1 MPSLE
6 IVAVGTEILLGD
18 LIDTNSAHVARTLA
32 AIGVD
37 VFAKHAVGD
46 NVGRI
51 AAMLHGVLD
60 RADGAIVTG
69 GLGPTVDDLTR
80 EAVAEVMGV
89 PLVLDEASLDAIA
102 ARFASLRRTMTE
114 NNRRQA
120 LVPQGAH
127 ILVNPNGT
135 APGFIAVRADGR
147 FIATMPGVPAEMK
160 PMLADSIVPWLVQ
173 RYALEGGIVT
183 RTLHTVGIAE
193 SEIDRRIHD
202 LFEQLENP
210 KIAVLAHMGRVDI
223 RIMAKARSRTDALA
237 LIAPVEADVRERVA
251 DGYFGTDDETL
262 EASLVRVLTESKR
275 TIATAESVT
284 GGGIAD
290 AIVSIPG
297 ASAAFRGG
305 IVAYDNALKETLL
318 DVDPA
323 LIDRHGAVSEE
334 VAIAMARGARIR
346 CGSDF
351 AIATTGIA
359 GPAGAT
365 ETKPVGLV
373 WFCVSGPD
381 GDRARS
387 AILPGDRT
395 AIRRRAVAAAI
406 DMAWR
411 YVKAQESVP
420 S

>member
-1 MPSLE
+1 VPSVE

-18 LIDTNSAHVARTLA
+18 LIDTNSAHVAKTLA

-46 NVGRI
+46 NVKRI
-51 AAMLHGVLD
+51 AATLHGVLE

-80 EAVAEVMGV
+80 EAAAEVLGV
-89 PLVLDEASLDAIA
+89 PLALDEASLDAIA
-102 ARFASLRRTMTE
+102 ARFASFRRPMTD

-120 LVPQGAH
+120 YLPEGA
-127 ILVNPNGT
+127 LPLPNPNGT
-135 APGFIAVRADGR
+135 APGFIASRADGR
-147 FIATMPGVPAEMK
+147 FIATMPGVPSEMK
-160 PMLADSIVPWLVQ
+160 PMLADSIVPWLVK

-183 RTLHTVGIAE
+183 RTLHTVGIGE

-202 LFEQLENP
+202 LFERLGNP
-210 KIAVLAHMGRVDI
+210 KIAVLAHLGRVDI
-223 RIMAKARSRTDALA
+223 RIMAKARSRADALA
-237 LIAPVEADVRERVA
+237 LIDPVERELRERVA
-251 DGYFGTDDETL
+251 DGYYGADDETL
-262 EASLVRVLTESKR
+262 EDSLVGVLTRSQR

-290 AIVSIPG
+290 AIVSVPG

-305 IVAYDNALKETLL
+305 VVAYDNALKTGLL

-323 LIDRHGAVSEE
+323 LLEAHGAVSEE
-334 VAIAMARGARIR
+334 VAIAMARGARSR

-351 AIATTGIA
+351 AVATTGIA
-359 GPAGAT
+359 GPGGAT
-365 ETKPVGLV
+365 ESKPVGLV

-387 AILPGDRT
+387 AIIPGDRP

-411 YVKAQESVP
+411 FITAP
-420 S
+420 